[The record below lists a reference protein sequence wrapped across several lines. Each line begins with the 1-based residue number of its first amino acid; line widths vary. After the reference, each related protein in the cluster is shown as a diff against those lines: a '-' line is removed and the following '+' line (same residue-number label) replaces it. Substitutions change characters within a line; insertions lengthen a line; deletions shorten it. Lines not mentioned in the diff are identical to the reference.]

1 MAENRI
7 NFFGLSDD
15 QLYYD
20 ERKKRFVSTK
30 DTPIFLERQFKN
42 SHFKEVSH
50 PACWQDNPCSNDL
63 TFMDKRKKNSV
74 LSLSMG
80 SNWFAR
86 WTIRLNL
93 KWGGFGASWE
103 GLRSST
109 FTPCSMT
116 TWGRMPLIDQESCV
130 PGHGKTVQRSSI
142 SSTYTS
148 CKRRGMPSTFP

>member
-50 PACWQDNPCSNDL
+50 CTL
-63 TFMDKRKKNSV
+63 KNV
-74 LSLSMG
+74 
-80 SNWFAR
+80 
-86 WTIRLNL
+86 
-93 KWGGFGASWE
+93 
-103 GLRSST
+103 
-109 FTPCSMT
+109 
-116 TWGRMPLIDQESCV
+116 
-130 PGHGKTVQRSSI
+130 
-142 SSTYTS
+142 
-148 CKRRGMPSTFP
+148 